1 MSNKKEE
8 LNGLNEKEELN
19 EREIILE
26 YLKKKKGELEEDFS
40 KAVDNYSSIYRIL
53 GKIKEEEG
61 KGDNLLFRFGNY
73 VVNELRGEEGELAEI
88 NKRENELEDRLEE
101 LEDRL
106 EDRLEELENSIK
118 DLKASISR
126 LKNNGKIFS
135 VYKKFEKELDKR
147 N

>member
-1 MSNKKEE
+1 MKNERERILERKKEE
-8 LNGLNEKEELN
+8 EL
-19 EREIILE
+19 
-26 YLKKKKGELEEDFS
+26 KEDFS
-40 KAVDNYSSIYRIL
+40 KAVDSYTAIYRIL

-88 NKRENELEDRLEE
+88 DKRENELDARLEE
-101 LEDRL
+101 LEV
-106 EDRLEELENSIK
+106 SIK

-126 LKNNGKIFS
+126 LRSNGKIFS
-135 VYKKFEKELDKR
+135 MYKKFENELDKR

>member
-40 KAVDNYSSIYRIL
+40 KAVDNYSAIYRIL

-73 VVNELRGEEGELAEI
+73 VINELKGEEGELAEI
-88 NKRENELEDRLEE
+88 DKRENELEDRLEE
-101 LEDRL
+101 LED
-106 EDRLEELENSIK
+106 SIK
-118 DLKASISR
+118 DLKASITILR
-126 LKNNGKIFS
+126 NTGKILS

>member
-8 LNGLNEKEELN
+8 LN
-19 EREIILE
+19 ERERRLE
-26 YLKKKKGELEEDFS
+26 KKKKRELEEDFS
-40 KAVDNYSSIYRIL
+40 KAVDSYTAIYRIL

-61 KGDNLLFRFGNY
+61 KGDNLLFRFGDY
-73 VVNELRGEEGELAEI
+73 VVNELKGEEGELKEI
-88 NKRENELEDRLEE
+88 DKRENELDVRLEE
-101 LEDRL
+101 LEV
-106 EDRLEELENSIK
+106 SIK

-135 VYKKFEKELDKR
+135 VYKRFEKELDKR

>member
-8 LNGLNEKEELN
+8 LN
-19 EREIILE
+19 ERERRLE
-26 YLKKKKGELEEDFS
+26 KKKKRELKEDFS
-40 KAVDNYSSIYRIL
+40 KAVDSYTAIYRIL

-61 KGDNLLFRFGNY
+61 KGDNLLFRFGDY
-73 VVNELRGEEGELAEI
+73 VVNELKGEEGELNEI
-88 NKRENELEDRLEE
+88 DKRENELDARLEE
-101 LEDRL
+101 LEV
-106 EDRLEELENSIK
+106 SIK

-135 VYKKFEKELDKR
+135 VYKRFEKELDKR